1 MVRDAD
7 VHRNFD
13 HYADG
18 TVRIGELPPGL
29 HVTGKMA
36 WYVYRGPY
44 SGIGHAFGEYMR
56 KAIALRVEPVG
67 APGDVYICEPDDHKA
82 DGQAKLLTLFWTPV
96 K

>member
-36 WYVYRGPY
+36 WYVHRGPY

-67 APGDVYICEPDDHKA
+67 APGDVYICEPDDHKS

>member
-7 VHRNFD
+7 VHKNFD

-67 APGDVYICEPDDHKA
+67 APGDVYICEPDDHKS